1 MLTCPLLCTTGVLVQ
16 TVSSG
21 QGFDMP
27 VVLAT
32 GAVLGQG
39 CCLPVVF
46 TTTEMGTHSANC
58 AEDAD
63 FIAQFLGRQLTRP
76 LFFNDRR
83 WACFSQC

>member
-1 MLTCPLLCTTGVLVQ
+1 MLTCPLLYTPGVMVQ

-46 TTTEMGTHSANC
+46 TTTEPGTHSANC
-58 AEDAD
+58 AEDSD
-63 FIAQFLGRQLTRP
+63 STAQSLRKQLTRP
-76 LFFNDRR
+76 LFFNDRCR
-83 WACFSQC
+83 ACFSQC

>member
-1 MLTCPLLCTTGVLVQ
+1 MLTCPLLYTPGVVVQ

-39 CCLPVVF
+39 CCLPVVS
-46 TTTEMGTHSANC
+46 TTTEPDTHSANC
-58 AEDAD
+58 AEEAD
-63 FIAQFLGRQLTRP
+63 STAQSLGKQLTRP
-76 LFFNDRR
+76 LFFNDRCR
-83 WACFSQC
+83 VCFSQC